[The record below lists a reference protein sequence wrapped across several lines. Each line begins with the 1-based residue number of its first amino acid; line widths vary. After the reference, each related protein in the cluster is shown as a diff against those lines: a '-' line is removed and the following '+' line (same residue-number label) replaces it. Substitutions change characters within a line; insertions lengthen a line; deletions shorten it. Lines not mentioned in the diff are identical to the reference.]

1 MSRIGGEERAQ
12 ARSWLWD
19 EVSANLADA
28 LKADAEVR
36 KRLPEV
42 EQRVIEGTL
51 TPAAAARSLVET
63 FVERERAPD
72 SSSSPDSGRRARR

>member
-1 MSRIGGEERAQ
+1 MSGIGVVARAQ

-28 LKADAEVR
+28 LKADADVR

-42 EQRVIEGTL
+42 EQGVIEGTL

-63 FVERERAPD
+63 FVEREPAPD
-72 SSSSPDSGRRARR
+72 SSSSPISRRRARR